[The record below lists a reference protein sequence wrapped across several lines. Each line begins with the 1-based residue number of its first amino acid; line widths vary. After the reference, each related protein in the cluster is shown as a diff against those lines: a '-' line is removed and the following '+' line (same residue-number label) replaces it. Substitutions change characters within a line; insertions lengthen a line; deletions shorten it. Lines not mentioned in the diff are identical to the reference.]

1 MVQYVSKT
9 LWCEIFKE
17 TGCSVLPDRAATLTQ
32 PDVKE
37 LTMPDMK
44 SALSDALKNTS
55 LRVTQMELLWRWI
68 RDNPGKTAKR
78 ICSENIVKHNS
89 CASLLY
95 NMVSRKMLVKTIECD
110 RLGKR
115 GVFTVPHNMAYYE
128 LLPRPVKKVVA
139 EKLPVAVSL
148 PVSQPVA
155 ASVPVGQVQQSTVQD
170 KVNKMSVAEALE
182 MFQCLSLI
190 FNK

>member
-1 MVQYVSKT
+1 
-9 LWCEIFKE
+9 
-17 TGCSVLPDRAATLTQ
+17 
-32 PDVKE
+32 
-37 LTMPDMK
+37 MPDMK
-44 SALSDALKNTS
+44 SALSDALKNTK
-55 LRVTQMELLWRWI
+55 LHVTQMELLWRWI

-78 ICSENIVKHNS
+78 ICSENIVKKSS
-89 CASLLY
+89 CSSLLC
-95 NMVSRKMLVKTIECD
+95 NMVSRKMLVKTVEHD

-115 GVFTVPHNMAYYE
+115 GTFAVPHNMAYYE

-139 EKLPVAVSL
+139 EKLPVAVS
-148 PVSQPVA
+148 VPVA
-155 ASVPVGQVQQSTVQD
+155 VSKPVGQPATVQVQQPTVQD

>member
-1 MVQYVSKT
+1 
-9 LWCEIFKE
+9 
-17 TGCSVLPDRAATLTQ
+17 
-32 PDVKE
+32 
-37 LTMPDMK
+37 MPDMK

-55 LRVTQMELLWRWI
+55 LHVTQMELLWRWI

-78 ICSENIVKHNS
+78 LCSENIVKKSS
-89 CASLLY
+89 CSSLLC
-95 NMVSRKMLVKTIECD
+95 NMVSRKMLVKTIESD

-115 GVFTVPHNMAYYE
+115 VVFTVPHNMTYYE
-128 LLPRPVKKVVA
+128 SLPRPVKKVVA